1 MNVKNLKICA
11 GVGLA
16 AILVGGGAYLY
27 SSTDKDKPEYAV
39 KIAEQSVADH
49 DRENFYRFVD
59 VDGLLNDSYGSLID
73 GLTDSERVLN
83 DDTKDALKNFTEIL
97 KTPLLT
103 SLKAAVDSYVTTGD
117 FNAQNHAGVQEL
129 LTRTGLDKI
138 LYRGLDGI
146 DINPANANNATARIR
161 IYQPELSRE
170 FILEAELSRG
180 ENGEWKIVRLKNFQD
195 FVNTLTEVRRSQLDN
210 YLEKAGEIAGR
221 HDASILEAEQQYS
234 KLAAFGALN
243 QDSVRAEVRTLMLDV
258 YKKDWEERK
267 QELFG
272 LSVPKSAET
281 LQNLFLKICD
291 LEINYA
297 DDYAKWLE
305 DKRPSTLKIAE
316 DHQRQSQALKSE
328 VTILLRRMAGGER
341 PDEN

>member
-1 MNVKNLKICA
+1 MNTKNLKIGA
-11 GVGLA
+11 GVCAA
-16 AILVGGGAYLY
+16 AILIGGGAYLY
-27 SSTDKDKPEYAV
+27 SSTDKNKPEYAV
-39 KIAEQSVADH
+39 KIAEQAVASH
-49 DRENFYRFVD
+49 DREDFYRFVD
-59 VDGLLNDSYGSLID
+59 VDSLLNDSYGSLID
-73 GLTDSERVLN
+73 GMTDSDRVLTDDAKE
-83 DDTKDALKNFTEIL
+83 TIKDFTEIL

-103 SLKAAVDSYVTTGD
+103 SLKAAIDSYVTTGD

-138 LYRGLDGI
+138 IYRGLDGI
-146 DINPANANNATARIR
+146 DVNPANANAAIARIR

-170 FILEAELSRG
+170 FILETELSRG
-180 ENGEWKIVRLKNFQD
+180 DDGNWKIVRFRNFQE
-195 FVNTLTEVRRSQLDN
+195 FVNTLTEIRRTQLDN
-210 YLEKAGEIAGR
+210 YLEKSNEIVSR
-221 HDASILEAEQQYS
+221 HDATILEAEQQYS

-243 QDSVRAEVRTLMLDV
+243 QDSVRAEARTLILDV

-272 LSVPKSAET
+272 LSVPRNAET
-281 LQNLFLKICD
+281 LQNLYMKICD
-291 LEINYA
+291 LEIAYA

-341 PDEN
+341 LAEN